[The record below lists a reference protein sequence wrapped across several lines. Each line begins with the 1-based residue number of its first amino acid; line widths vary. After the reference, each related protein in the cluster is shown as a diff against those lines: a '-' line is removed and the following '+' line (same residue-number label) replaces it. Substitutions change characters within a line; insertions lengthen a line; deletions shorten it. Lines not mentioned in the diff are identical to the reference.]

1 MELKHSHATLLLQQ
15 VGRQVVY
22 VYLRLLLRV
31 AILTT
36 LGTKCS
42 VSYIGILIL
51 PGMKELTDEIGKV
64 PYRETAFLFQVKN
77 WFQNRRAKIKKFPD
91 HIPIGIPGHWNSA
104 PGTSI
109 ARVDDGTEKDP
120 CYVNPSQNST
130 DYQSCYSY
138 IDHQ

>member
-15 VGRQVVY
+15 VGRQCI
-22 VYLRLLLRV
+22 R
-31 AILTT
+31 IPTT
-36 LGTKCS
+36 SIARCHTNHTGDKMF
-42 VSYIGILIL
+42 SYIGILIL
-51 PGMKELTDEIGKV
+51 SGMKELTDEIGKV